1 MGKSVTKDGRMRRRN
16 DGRKHGK
23 TLPRGGAG
31 RMVAPMAT
39 NPLIALRVALPGQPS
54 TRQLAKIVGCS
65 HELLR
70 RFELGVAM
78 LGEAYL
84 AKYAKAVKSTPD
96 EIERRW
102 LYIALDEVHRR
113 RSEIQD
119 RLRALGVS
127 DPRRRAGRK
136 SA

>member
-1 MGKSVTKDGRMRRRN
+1 MGNRKGSRNRGRGSVKSLPVRGVGR
-16 DGRKHGK
+16 
-23 TLPRGGAG
+23 TLTL
-31 RMVAPMAT
+31 MAT

-54 TRQLAKIVGCS
+54 TRELAKAVGCS

-78 LGEAYL
+78 LGAGYFT
-84 AKYAKAVKSTPD
+84 KYAKAVKATPED
-96 EIERRW
+96 VERRW
-102 LYIALDEVHRR
+102 LYVALDEVHRR
-113 RSEIQD
+113 RTEIQD
-119 RLRALGVS
+119 RLRELGVA